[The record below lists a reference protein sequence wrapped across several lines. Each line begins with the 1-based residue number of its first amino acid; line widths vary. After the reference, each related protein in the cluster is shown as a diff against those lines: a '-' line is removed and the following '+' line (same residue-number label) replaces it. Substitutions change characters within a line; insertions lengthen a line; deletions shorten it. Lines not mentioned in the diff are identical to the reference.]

1 MPISQQELNKYETML
16 SAERLTSFIRS
27 SNDCI
32 DDVIENYKNN
42 IKISQAL
49 YPELSI
55 LEVTLRNAI
64 NTMLCTCISKT
75 WLEDELKQQKILSDN
90 DYTLLIKAYN
100 DIKKEYPLEKI
111 TTGRIIANLNF
122 GFWTNLC
129 SKKYNSTFWTKK
141 GFFKGVFINYPKS
154 KQQQIHNLSVKLRS
168 VRKLR
173 N

>member
-64 NTMLCTCISKT
+64 NTMLCTSFC
-75 WLEDELKQQKILSDN
+75 
-90 DYTLLIKAYN
+90 LIYFMMF
-100 DIKKEYPLEKI
+100 
-111 TTGRIIANLNF
+111 T
-122 GFWTNLC
+122 
-129 SKKYNSTFWTKK
+129 
-141 GFFKGVFINYPKS
+141 
-154 KQQQIHNLSVKLRS
+154 
-168 VRKLR
+168 
-173 N
+173 